1 MLIPTRVNLHLVGKA
16 FMPSAFGRDES
27 LPYKG
32 ILRELR
38 FFAKTLRRETPQ
50 GDTAVSAQNDGRIG
64 KPLRWATIHLSVG
77 AFFER
82 PRATDGRPYDG

>member
-1 MLIPTRVNLHLVGKA
+1 MRPPDVPNTGFSVPPRALVPTVVNLHFVGKA

-38 FFAKTLRRETPQ
+38 FFATTLRRETPQ
-50 GDTAVSAQNDGRIG
+50 GDTAVSAQNDRLI
-64 KPLRWATIHLSVG
+64 
-77 AFFER
+77 
-82 PRATDGRPYDG
+82 